1 MPAFVP
7 AAGHKRAGA
16 DRRADK
22 SVIDEL
28 AAGLKPAAQK
38 RIRSA
43 GYQKP
48 FFFEGQVKDGFP
60 FLQRSA
66 ERFFV

>member
-22 SVIDEL
+22 SVIDEF

-48 FFFEGQVKDGFP
+48 FFFGKVKDGFP
-60 FLQRSA
+60 YIQRSA
-66 ERFFV
+66 V